1 DRWGK
6 VLSDYKDVVVHNK
19 EKGAA
24 RWTFDFFK
32 EVANI
37 VEGDPQF
44 AEMAATAAQ
53 PTPSNTGLGLSIA
66 TGAHAMR
73 QVYDESVSQSAG
85 SVGSRGTS
93 HHRLSD
99 TSMQGVHRTQSPPR
113 GVHQYQH
120 QHQHQHKISSS
131 FPPAASAGVISQ
143 TQQGPPQAPPMLRR
157 SSQTIPGR
165 HGSSSFSYYPSQQ
178 PAHHHPYSRYSPP
191 SHRAPYSG
199 QLTQNTAQPQAPPVP
214 PMHRASSTSVSQTA
228 MTTSGPMPAGSPMIV
243 AQTPVMAGG
252 VSMDNPEQTCRYVL
266 DILDQQMKRIDA
278 QQESLTQLRESTRS
292 AMERVENIL
301 QTHIRNN

>member
-1 DRWGK
+1 
-6 VLSDYKDVVVHNK
+6 
-19 EKGAA
+19 
-24 RWTFDFFK
+24 
-32 EVANI
+32 
-37 VEGDPQF
+37 
-44 AEMAATAAQ
+44 MAATAAQ
-53 PTPSNTGLGLSIA
+53 PTPSNAGLGLSIA

-85 SVGSRGTS
+85 SVGTRGTS

-99 TSMQGVHRTQSPPR
+99 SSMQ
-113 GVHQYQH
+113 
-120 QHQHQHKISSS
+120 
-131 FPPAASAGVISQ
+131 ASASASASAQNKQLVPASNL
-143 TQQGPPQAPPMLRR
+143 QQEPHLRLQQDHPWAPRILHR
-157 SSQTIPGR
+157 SPTIQL
-165 HGSSSFSYYPSQQ
+165 QQ
-178 PAHHHPYSRYSPP
+178 PTHHHPYTRYSPP

-228 MTTSGPMPAGSPMIV
+228 VPTSGPMLAGSPMVV

-252 VSMDNPEQTCRYVL
+252 ISMDNPEQTCRYVL
-266 DILDQQMKRIDA
+266 DILGQQMKRIDA

-292 AMERVENIL
+292 AMKRVENIL